1 MMEYRNFQI
10 RATDADGM
18 KLYGYAARY
27 NSRSLPMRDSAGAEF
42 VEEIA
47 YGAFD
52 RSLQNPD
59 VSFLWQHDSKMPL
72 ASTLSGTLNLRSDED
87 GLIFEADL
95 PDTQLARDAMTLVR
109 AGVVRQ
115 MSFGFFV
122 REEDTT
128 EPGVRILRDIDL
140 KEISLVERAAY
151 PAAGATARSLPFAKK
166 QRYQTLLRLRRAIK

>member
-1 MMEYRNFQI
+1 
-10 RATDADGM
+10 
-18 KLYGYAARY
+18 
-27 NSRSLPMRDSAGAEF
+27 
-42 VEEIA
+42 
-47 YGAFD
+47 
-52 RSLQNPD
+52 
-59 VSFLWQHDSKMPL
+59 MPL

>member
-1 MMEYRNFQI
+1 MEYRNFAI
-10 RATDADGM
+10 RSSDTDGL

-27 NSRSLPMRDSAGAEF
+27 NSRSLPMRDAAGAEF

-72 ASTLSGTLNLRSDED
+72 ASTLSGTLNLRSDKD
-87 GLIFEADL
+87 GLTFEANL
-95 PDTQLARDAMTLVR
+95 PDTQLARDAVTLVR
-109 AGVVRQ
+109 AGVVRK

-122 REEDTT
+122 REEDKSK
-128 EPGVRILRDIDL
+128 PGVRILRDLDL
-140 KEISLVERAAY
+140 REISLVERAAY
-151 PAAGATARSLPFAKK
+151 PAAGATARSLPFTKK
-166 QRYQTLLRLRRAIK
+166 QRYQTLLRLRRAPK